1 MRRPSRTNAR
11 AILVAIASLGLGGC
25 TTPLGRL
32 PLVTPEAAAPATK
45 LLRPG
50 AEGRSCRSR
59 VLGIPTGV
67 DGAPSLDEALAQ
79 ILALDAEGNAIAGVE
94 VRSDDVVTGIYDRR
108 CVVVRGDLVRT
119 IGTITLP
126 MSGGHH
132 HPE

>member
-1 MRRPSRTNAR
+1 MPTPTARRRWALL
-11 AILVAIASLGLGGC
+11 AAIALGGC
-25 TTPLGRL
+25 TVPLGRVA
-32 PLVTPEAAAPATK
+32 LVTPGSAAPATK

-59 VLGIPTGV
+59 VLGIVTRG
-67 DGAPSLDEALAQ
+67 GEPSLDDALAQ
-79 ILALDAEGNAIAGVE
+79 ILALDAEGNGVADVE
-94 VRSDDVVTGIYDRR
+94 VRVEELLTGVYDRR

-126 MSGGHH
+126 MPGHH

>member
-1 MRRPSRTNAR
+1 MLA
-11 AILVAIASLGLGGC
+11 AIIALGPGC
-25 TTPLGRL
+25 TLPLGRL
-32 PLVTPEAAAPATK
+32 ALVTSETAAPATK

-59 VLGIPTGV
+59 LLGISTGGAGEPSV
-67 DGAPSLDEALAQ
+67 DDALAQ
-79 ILALDAEGNAIAGVE
+79 ILALDAEGNAVAAVE
-94 VRSDDVVTGIYDRR
+94 VREERLLTGVYNRR

-126 MSGGHH
+126 MPGHH